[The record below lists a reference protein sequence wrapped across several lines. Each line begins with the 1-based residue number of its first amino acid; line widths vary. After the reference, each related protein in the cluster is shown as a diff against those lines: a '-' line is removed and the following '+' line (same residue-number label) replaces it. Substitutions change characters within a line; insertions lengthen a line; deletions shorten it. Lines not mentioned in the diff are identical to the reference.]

1 MTQITLVIP
10 AAGASRRMG
19 DRDKLLEPV
28 DGKPL
33 LRGIAERA
41 LTVSGD
47 VIVTLPS
54 LTHPRAGALEGLSVR
69 QITVPD
75 AGDGMSASLRRAGA
89 LVPDTVEGLM
99 ILPADMPDLTEDDL
113 RHVIQAFSDAS
124 GAFLVQAT
132 GADGT
137 PGHPVIFPSDLLP
150 EFQNLTGDS
159 GARAILQANRHRLIR
174 VALAGE
180 NALTDLDTP
189 GAWTV
194 WRANNP
200 DR

>member
-28 DGKPL
+28 DGAPL
-33 LRGIAERA
+33 LRGVAQRA
-41 LTVSGD
+41 LAVSD
-47 VIVTLPS
+47 HVIVTLPDPTS
-54 LTHPRAGALEGLSVR
+54 PRRSVLDGLSVV
-69 QITVPD
+69 QIMVPD
-75 AGDGMSASLRRAGA
+75 AGDGMSASLRRAEEA
-89 LVPDTVEGLM
+89 VPEGSQGVM

-113 RHVIQAFSDAS
+113 RQVIQAFTDAS
-124 GAFLVQAT
+124 GEFLVQAT

-137 PGHPVIFPSDLLP
+137 PGHPVLFPADLIR
-150 EFQNLTGDS
+150 EFQTLTGDA
-159 GARAILQANRHRLIR
+159 GARTILKANRGRLIR
-174 VALAGE
+174 VPLPDDH
-180 NALTDLDTP
+180 ALTDLDTP
-189 GAWTV
+189 DAWTL

>member
-28 DGKPL
+28 DGFPL
-33 LRGIAERA
+33 LRGVAVRA
-41 LTVSGD
+41 LAVSDD

-54 LTHPRAGALEGLSVR
+54 ETHPRAEVLDELAVR

-75 AGDGMSASLRRAGA
+75 AADGMSASLRHAA
-89 LVPDTVEGLM
+89 AAVSHETEGVM

-113 RHVIQAFSDAS
+113 RHVLQAFDDAS
-124 GAFLVQAT
+124 GEFLVQAT

-137 PGHPVIFPSDLLP
+137 PGHPVMFPADLMP
-150 EFQNLTGDS
+150 EFKSLTGDA

-174 VALAGE
+174 VALPGE

-189 GAWTV
+189 GAWAL